1 MWLNCKH
8 ISGNLA
14 KTFELVRA
22 LSGSHLHIQV
32 EKKKKASS
40 LQKCLG
46 FRLLV
51 YKYILQ
57 LGNMQHLQVELKI

>member
-14 KTFELVRA
+14 KTFELVKA

-32 EKKKKASS
+32 KKKKEKKR
-40 LQKCLG
+40 LQACKD
-46 FRLLV
+46 V
-51 YKYILQ
+51 
-57 LGNMQHLQVELKI
+57 